1 MIVNEPTF
9 TYVTRL
15 PSPLGEITLSSDGE
29 ALTGLWLEGQRFFA
43 RTLPAT
49 AVEQALPVF
58 EKTKQWLDIYFRGEE
73 PGDDPPIRCSGTP
86 FQRTVWRMLRTIPY
100 GKTLS
105 YGELARRISEESGR
119 ASVSARAVGGAVA
132 RNPVAILIPCHRV
145 LGANAALTGYAGGL
159 DRKLWL
165 LKLERAAL

>member
-1 MIVNEPTF
+1 
-9 TYVTRL
+9 
-15 PSPLGEITLSSDGE
+15 
-29 ALTGLWLEGQRFFA
+29 
-43 RTLPAT
+43 
-49 AVEQALPVF
+49 
-58 EKTKQWLDIYFRGEE
+58 
-73 PGDDPPIRCSGTP
+73 
-86 FQRTVWRMLRTIPY
+86 MLRTIPY

-105 YGELARRISEESGR
+105 YGELARRISGERGR